1 VAKQVALYDGS
12 FTIVSDD
19 DFELVSKF
27 SWHLHGKGYVQG
39 CIGGNAVLLHRF
51 IMGAKGKEIV
61 HHINGVKTDN
71 RRENLKIVNINTN
84 NHARNYFKKFP
95 YIGVNKHPQRKTFTA
110 EMRIKGKRKLL
121 GYFNEPFDAALAYD
135 AAVTKHYGD
144 DAQTNLKFLQKLL
157 ALFLSRR

>member
-1 VAKQVALYDGS
+1 MAKQVALYDGS

-61 HHINGVKTDN
+61 HHINGIKTDN
-71 RRENLKIVNINTN
+71 RRENLKIVNASTN

-95 YIGVNKHPQRKTFTA
+95 YIGVNKHSGRLTFTA
-110 EMRIKGKRKLL
+110 EIRINGKRKCL
-121 GYFNEPFDAALAYD
+121 GYFDNPFDAACAYD
-135 AAVTKHYGD
+135 KKALEIYGD
-144 DAQTNLKFLQKLL
+144 DAQTNIKFLQKLL
-157 ALFLSRR
+157 ARFLSKR